1 MRTLPKIVVL
11 ALALLALAMGVRA
24 SAARLPDGQ
33 GQTRARGRNGSRWA
47 RRALFAIGAIC
58 VVASLALVSAVLY
71 EDLREGQPETAAQ
84 TLAFAHQEPG
94 AIYDRPIALTP
105 SPAATPPS
113 AAAAGPPP
121 LRDSHYRMIITK
133 VDVDAAVVTYGLDA
147 DQVPQVPLNKYDVA
161 WYDFSARPG
170 TGSNA
175 VFAGHVTWSGEA
187 VFYRLDALAPGD
199 QVALKGDDG
208 AELIYTISEVYLVD
222 PADRAALAVMA
233 PTSTDMMTIITC
245 GGTFF
250 YTGDPVFR
258 GDYTNRLIVRATLTS
273 VSAAGSAPAPAS
285 GG

>member
-1 MRTLPKIVVL
+1 MRTLAKIVVL

-24 SAARLPDGQ
+24 SA
-33 GQTRARGRNGSRWA
+33 GQTRPQGRNGRPWA
-47 RRALFAIGAIC
+47 RRVLFAVGTIC

-71 EDLREGQPETAAQ
+71 DDLREGQPETAAQ

-105 SPAATPPS
+105 SPAATPAPTP
-113 AAAAGPPP
+113 AAGGPPP
-121 LRDSHYRMIITK
+121 LRDSHYRMIINK
-133 VDVDAAVVTYGLDA
+133 IEVDAAVVTYGLDA
-147 DQVPQVPLNKYDVA
+147 DLVPQVPLNKYDVA

-258 GDYTNRLIVRATLTS
+258 GDYTNRLIVRASLTS
-273 VSAAGSAPAPAS
+273 VSAAGSAPAAAS

>member
-1 MRTLPKIVVL
+1 MRILPKVAIL

-24 SAARLPDGQ
+24 TGEQPRPQ
-33 GQTRARGRNGSRWA
+33 GRNGRPWP
-47 RRALFAIGAIC
+47 RRVLFALGVIC

-71 EDLREGQPETAAQ
+71 DDLREGQPETAAQ

-94 AIYDRPIALTP
+94 AIYDRPVALSP
-105 SPAATPPS
+105 SPPATPPP
-113 AAAAGPPP
+113 APAIGGPPP
-121 LRDSHYRMIITK
+121 LRESHYRMTIEK

-147 DQVPQVPLNKYDVA
+147 NQVPQVPLNKYDVA
-161 WYDFSARPG
+161 WYNFSAAPG
-170 TGSNA
+170 TGGNA

-222 PADRAALAVMA
+222 PSDRSALTVMSA
-233 PTSTDMMTIITC
+233 TTTDMMTIITC

-273 VSAAGSAPAPAS
+273 VSAAGSAPSAAS